1 LRSGFGKNEVPS
13 YFLNETKS
21 TVIGNP
27 FLVDQ
32 KGTIEKRKVWVGL
45 FNSPDGWEIKDVVK
59 SDFVRKELI
68 YSGKSGNVI
77 DVSYKEFRGNMA
89 APAFYQNLKYDMS
102 ESRIIRF
109 QNFTIEIVSA
119 NNQKITYKVV
129 SDK

>member
-1 LRSGFGKNEVPS
+1 
-13 YFLNETKS
+13 
-21 TVIGNP
+21 
-27 FLVDQ
+27 
-32 KGTIEKRKVWVGL
+32 
-45 FNSPDGWEIKDVVK
+45 VK